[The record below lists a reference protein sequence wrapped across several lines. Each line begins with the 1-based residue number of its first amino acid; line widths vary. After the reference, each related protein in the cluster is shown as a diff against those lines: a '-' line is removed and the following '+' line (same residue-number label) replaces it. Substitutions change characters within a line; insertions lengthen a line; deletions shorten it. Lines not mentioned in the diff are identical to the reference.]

1 MNPGLRPH
9 AALLAMLGFL
19 IPLAA
24 HAQSGDPD
32 PERFTEEID
41 AFARWDA
48 KNAPPDDPIVFVGSS
63 SIRFWNTAERFPLL
77 PIVNR
82 GFGGAHISDVNHF
95 LEQTV
100 LRYAPSVIVFY
111 AGDNDIGAGKSKET
125 VLEDYGVF
133 VQSVWSDAPSAQI
146 VFIPIKP
153 SLARWELWP
162 EMELANQLVRDFSQR
177 DDRLHYVD
185 VATPMLG
192 EDGRPRP
199 ELFIRDGLHMTAEGY
214 DVWTGPLAEYLAS
227 LERSTSSVAARA
239 HAFRSA
245 HRSGLTVQ
253 TARGSSPFHPVK
265 TSTTPASQR

>member
-100 LRYAPSVIVFY
+100 LRYAPSIIVFY
-111 AGDNDIGAGKSKET
+111 AGDNDIGENGVVITDLQNYPLTFFLVACVAHWECIQGCYRCVRVRNLKRSKGVGFGAG
-125 VLEDYGVF
+125 L
-133 VQSVWSDAPSAQI
+133 
-146 VFIPIKP
+146 
-153 SLARWELWP
+153 
-162 EMELANQLVRDFSQR
+162 
-177 DDRLHYVD
+177 
-185 VATPMLG
+185 
-192 EDGRPRP
+192 
-199 ELFIRDGLHMTAEGY
+199 
-214 DVWTGPLAEYLAS
+214 
-227 LERSTSSVAARA
+227 
-239 HAFRSA
+239 
-245 HRSGLTVQ
+245 
-253 TARGSSPFHPVK
+253 
-265 TSTTPASQR
+265 